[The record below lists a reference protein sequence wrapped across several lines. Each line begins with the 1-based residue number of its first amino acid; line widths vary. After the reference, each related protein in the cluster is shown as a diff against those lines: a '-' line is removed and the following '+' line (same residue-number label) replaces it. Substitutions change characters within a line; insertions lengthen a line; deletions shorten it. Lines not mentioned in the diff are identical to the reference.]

1 MNTGIYVV
9 MGVAGSGKS
18 LIGAA
23 LAHSLEVDFV
33 DGDDLHSGRNIKR
46 MAAGTPLND
55 KDREAWLRA
64 IAKRIQ
70 KAKKSGTGVVVAC
83 SALKRSYREV
93 LRSAAPDLRFI
104 FLNGPRELI
113 AERLANRGGHFMPPA
128 LLDSQIATLEEPSPE
143 ENAWVCD
150 ITKSP
155 EELIADI
162 VARITPPE

>member
-1 MNTGIYVV
+1 VNTGIYVV

-23 LAHSLEVDFV
+23 LAHSLEVDFIE
-33 DGDDLHSGRNIKR
+33 GDDFHSARNIKR
-46 MAAGTPLND
+46 MASGTPLTD

-70 KAKKSGTGVVVAC
+70 QAKKTGTGLVVAC
-83 SALKRSYREV
+83 SALKRSYRDV
-93 LRSAAPDLRFI
+93 LRSAAPDVRFI

-113 AERLANRGGHFMPPA
+113 AQRLANRGGHFMPPT
-128 LLDSQIATLEEPSPE
+128 LLDSQFAALEEPSPD

-162 VARITPPE
+162 AARITPPE